1 MKIFLTGSS
10 GMVGRNICDQSIS
23 KKFEILN
30 PSSKELNLLNYSDVF
45 DYIKT
50 NKPDMV
56 IHAAGVVG
64 GINSNILN
72 PLKFLYENT
81 QMGINVLSASKL
93 NNINL
98 FMNFSSSCMYP
109 RNGKNPLDESLI
121 LKGELEPTNEGY
133 ALAKIVT
140 TKMCE
145 YISSESNSYMYKTV
159 IPCNLYGKYDK
170 FDLTHSH
177 MIPSVIMKLHE
188 AKVNNL
194 HDVKIWGDGLAR
206 REFMFVE
213 DFVDFV
219 FYAINNFNKMPQNIN
234 VGLGFDYS
242 INDYYKQIAKVV
254 GYKKNFVNDLTMP
267 VGMQQ
272 KLIDD
277 SKLKIFGWR
286 HSTSLKLGLEK
297 TYDYFLK
304 EVQN

>member
-10 GMVGRNICDQSIS
+10 GMVGRNICDHPIS

-45 DYIKT
+45 NYIKT

-98 FMNFSSSCMYP
+98 LMNFSSSCMYP

-177 MIPSVIMKLHE
+177 MIPSVMMKLHD

-242 INDYYKQIAKVV
+242 INDYYIQIAEVV